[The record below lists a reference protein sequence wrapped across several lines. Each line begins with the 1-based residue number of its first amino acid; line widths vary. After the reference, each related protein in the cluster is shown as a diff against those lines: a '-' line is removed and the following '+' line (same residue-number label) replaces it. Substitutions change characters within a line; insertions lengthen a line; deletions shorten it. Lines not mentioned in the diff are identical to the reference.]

1 MLKDFDKWNEFK
13 KELDKLDKKFF
24 FKEGEIWWMSVGLN
38 IAMESCGK
46 GKTLRRPVLIYKK
59 LSGNLFIGL
68 PLTSKEKTGTWFTD
82 ISINEEKRYVLL
94 YQIRMFSTNRFES
107 RLATLDDNDYKKVKE
122 KLEFLLKLS
131 L

>member
-1 MLKDFDKWNEFK
+1 
-13 KELDKLDKKFF
+13 
-24 FKEGEIWWMSVGLN
+24 MSVGLN

-82 ISINEEKRYVLL
+82 IS
-94 YQIRMFSTNRFES
+94 
-107 RLATLDDNDYKKVKE
+107 
-122 KLEFLLKLS
+122 
-131 L
+131 